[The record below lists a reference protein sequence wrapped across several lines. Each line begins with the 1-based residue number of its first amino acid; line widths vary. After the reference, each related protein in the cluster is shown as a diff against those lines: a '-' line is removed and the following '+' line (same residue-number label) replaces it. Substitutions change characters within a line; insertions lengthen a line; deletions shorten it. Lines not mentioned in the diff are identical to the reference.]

1 MFAVSESRGSRSGQ
15 QIGHPR
21 RWLGGRRKSMSA
33 VLRPIS
39 RLTRTSR
46 RGPIFVMVAASV
58 GLVIAVFGLPIL
70 LAPLPAPIG
79 NAADGFGRGA
89 RMTLLLT
96 GLAGSLGLIL
106 GLILGLA
113 KVSASATI
121 RAMAN
126 AYIWIIRG
134 TPLVVQLLFVYFVL
148 PTMFPMLRVS
158 DVLSAVLAL
167 GANVAA
173 YNAEILRGA
182 LQAVPRGQTEAAYAL
197 GLHRGQSLRL
207 VLLPQAIRMAVPPLV
222 NNMISLLKDSS
233 LAYVIGVV
241 ELSLIGNRLQAET
254 FRPVPAFVT
263 VAGVYLMMTTFMNIF
278 SHALER
284 YLSPDRRR

>member
-1 MFAVSESRGSRSGQ
+1 M
-15 QIGHPR
+15 
-21 RWLGGRRKSMSA
+21 
-33 VLRPIS
+33 
-39 RLTRTSR
+39 
-46 RGPIFVMVAASV
+46 VMAAASV
-58 GLVIAVFGLPIL
+58 GLIIAVFGLPAL
-70 LAPLPAPIG
+70 LTPLPEPIG
-79 NAADGFGRGA
+79 SAADAFGRGA

-106 GLILGLA
+106 GIVLGLA
-113 KVSASATI
+113 KTSSSAAVRT
-121 RAMAN
+121 AAGF
-126 AYIWIIRG
+126 YIWVIRG

-148 PTMFPMLRVS
+148 PTLFPLLRAS
-158 DVLSAVLAL
+158 DIISAVLAL
-167 GANVAA
+167 GVNVAA
-173 YNAEILRGA
+173 YNAEILRAA
-182 LQAVPRGQTEAAYAL
+182 LQAIPRGQTEAAYAL
-197 GLHRGQSLRL
+197 GFRRAQSLRI

-222 NNMISLLKDSS
+222 NNMIGLLKDSS

>member
-1 MFAVSESRGSRSGQ
+1 M
-15 QIGHPR
+15 
-21 RWLGGRRKSMSA
+21 
-33 VLRPIS
+33 
-39 RLTRTSR
+39 
-46 RGPIFVMVAASV
+46 VMGAAAM
-58 GLVIAVFGLPIL
+58 GLIIAVFGLPTL
-70 LAPLPAPIG
+70 LAPLPEPIG
-79 NAADGFGRGA
+79 SAADSFGHGA

-96 GLAGSLGLIL
+96 GLAGSLGLVL
-106 GLILGLA
+106 GLVLGLA
-113 KVSASATI
+113 KISNSAAI
-121 RAMAN
+121 RAA
-126 AYIWIIRG
+126 AGFYIWVIRG

-148 PTMFPMLRVS
+148 PTLFPLLRAS

-173 YNAEILRGA
+173 YNAEILRA
-182 LQAVPRGQTEAAYAL
+182 AMQAVPRGQTEAAQAL
-197 GLHRGQSLRL
+197 GFRRAQSLRI

-222 NNMISLLKDSS
+222 NNMIGLLKDSS

>member
-1 MFAVSESRGSRSGQ
+1 VSDSRGSRWNK
-15 QIGHPR
+15 QIGRPR
-21 RWLGGRRKSMSA
+21 RWLAGRRNSMSA
-33 VLRPIS
+33 ALRPIS
-39 RLTRTSR
+39 RLTRVSQ
-46 RGPIFVMVAASV
+46 RGPIFVMAAASV
-58 GLVIAVFGLPIL
+58 GLVIAVFGLPVL
-70 LAPLPAPIG
+70 LSPLPAPIG
-79 NAADGFGRGA
+79 NAAEEFGRGA

-96 GLAGSLGLIL
+96 GLAGSVGLIL

-121 RAMAN
+121 RAIAT
-126 AYIWIIRG
+126 AYIWVIRG

-148 PTMFPMLRVS
+148 PTMFPMLRAS

-197 GLHRGQSLRL
+197 GLRRAQSLRL

-254 FRPVPAFVT
+254 FRPVPSFVT
-263 VAGVYLMMTTFMNIF
+263 VAGIYLMMTTFMNIF
-278 SHALER
+278 SHALEK

>member
-1 MFAVSESRGSRSGQ
+1 M
-15 QIGHPR
+15 
-21 RWLGGRRKSMSA
+21 
-33 VLRPIS
+33 
-39 RLTRTSR
+39 
-46 RGPIFVMVAASV
+46 FVMAAASV
-58 GLVIAVFGLPIL
+58 GLVVAVFGLPML

-79 NAADGFGRGA
+79 GAAEAFGRGA

-126 AYIWIIRG
+126 AYIWVIRG

-197 GLHRGQSLRL
+197 GLRRGQSLRL

-254 FRPVPAFVT
+254 FRPVPSFVT

>member
-1 MFAVSESRGSRSGQ
+1 M
-15 QIGHPR
+15 
-21 RWLGGRRKSMSA
+21 
-33 VLRPIS
+33 
-39 RLTRTSR
+39 
-46 RGPIFVMVAASV
+46 AAAAM

-79 NAADGFGRGA
+79 SAADAFGRGA

-96 GLAGSLGLIL
+96 ALAGSLGLVL

-113 KVSASATI
+113 KISASVSIRTI
-121 RAMAN
+121 ASF
-126 AYIWIIRG
+126 YIWVIRG

-148 PTMFPMLRVS
+148 PTMFPMLQAS
-158 DVLSAVLAL
+158 DVLSAVIAL

-182 LQAVPRGQTEAAYAL
+182 LQAVPHGQTEAAYAL
-197 GLHRGQSLRL
+197 GLRRSQSLRL
-207 VLLPQAIRMAVPPLV
+207 VMLPQAIRMAVPPLV

-263 VAGVYLMMTTFMNIF
+263 VAAVYLMMTTFMNIF